1 MSCFKADGSGFQ
13 ERAQK
18 LDEDL
23 TVINLDDLLAQAF
36 QDGMGIDE
44 VMYVVQ
50 NHTERTL
57 RRALVQWQLKN
68 AAASKNK

>member
-1 MSCFKADGSGFQ
+1 MSCFKADGTGFH

-23 TVINLDDLLAQAF
+23 TAIKLDDLLSQAF

-44 VMYVVQ
+44 IMYVVQ
-50 NHTERTL
+50 NHTERSL
-57 RRALVQWQLKN
+57 RRSLVQWQLKN
-68 AAASKNK
+68 AANKNK